1 MVMFVYFI
9 DSIYYSAFYL
19 FLFWLLKPEYFL
31 FKIQDRIPSKVEVL
45 LFMMF
50 ALSIINAL
58 SNLMWLRIDY
68 GFTILDWENGE
79 HYFSF
84 LGYLAI
90 FYLTYWL
97 VFERGSLQVTPKV

>member
-1 MVMFVYFI
+1 MVMLVYFI
-9 DSIYYSAFYL
+9 DSVYYSAFYL

-31 FKIQDRIPSKVEVL
+31 FKIQNRIPSKVEVL
-45 LFMMF
+45 FFMILS
-50 ALSIINAL
+50 LSIINAV
-58 SNLMWLRIDY
+58 SNLIWLRIDY

-79 HYFSF
+79 LYFSY

-97 VFERGSLQVTPKV
+97 VFERGSLQVASKV